1 MGSVS
6 DHAYLDTRVSLFAS
20 RLLQDRD
27 IERLIEAA
35 DPDGHPPSWLGEAI
49 GLDSEGI
56 AGIDRS
62 LMPRVLSELS
72 ILLRALYREDRALL
86 RYWATRFELANLKT
100 LLRGKMTGRSYDTLR
115 AELVHL
121 GGFCRVSLES
131 LLLSSDT
138 AELLRQLE
146 QSPYAEFA
154 REMRRGLNQRQELFT
169 IDAAVDRH
177 YFGGLAA
184 RARNVGRDA
193 HVLVGSMIDRVNL
206 VWLLRY
212 RFSYE
217 LPPAQAYYLL
227 IPTGYR
233 LSHETLIEL
242 TRLDSLE
249 RVLEALPPPFHQML
263 QGARSASEV
272 TRRLEYHTWETAL
285 RILRGRRF
293 NPTRALA
300 YMILRER
307 DLRRVRAV
315 LRGQRLSMDPLLI
328 RVATGLANADGAA
341 SGSATR
347 EVA

>member
-1 MGSVS
+1 MGEAS
-6 DHAYLDTRVSLFAS
+6 DYAYLDTRVSLFAS

-27 IERLIEAA
+27 IERLIEAG
-35 DPDGHPPSWLGEAI
+35 DPEGRPPGWLGDAI
-49 GLDSEGI
+49 GLDGEGL

-62 LMPRVLSELS
+62 LMPRILSELS

-100 LLRGKMTGRSYDTLR
+100 LLRGKMTGSSYETLR
-115 AELVHL
+115 AQLVRL
-121 GGFCRVSLES
+121 GGFCRVSLET

-146 QSPYAEFA
+146 HSPYADFA
-154 REMRRGLNQRQELFT
+154 RDMRRSLNQQQELFT
-169 IDAAVDRH
+169 IDATIDRH
-177 YFGGLAA
+177 YFAGLAA
-184 RARNVGRDA
+184 RARSVSGDA
-193 HVLVGSMIDRVNL
+193 HTLIGTMIDRVNL

-249 RVLEALPPPFHQML
+249 RVLEALPPPFQQIL

-272 TRRLEYHTWETAL
+272 TRRLEYHNWECAL
-285 RILRGRRF
+285 RILHGRRF

-307 DLRRVRAV
+307 DLRRIRAV
-315 LRGQRLSMDPLLI
+315 VRGHRLKMDPRLI
-328 RVATGLANADGAA
+328 RVATGLANVDEIAPTAK
-341 SGSATR
+341 